1 MDSQSWISVRICNQR
16 TTLMSCG
23 PLRQNSQESSSSP
36 VFSHFLGDECSW
48 QEGWLCVPS
57 LLASFTSVSRGMWPN
72 VCLVCSSFVC
82 CWYRSSGYQ
91 YRRISSGAVSMAL
104 LWSHTTYCN
113 HMYLC
118 MYILFPLQ
126 RGHSSLLV
134 LCPCLHFWSKPDFVC
149 VYSGSVPNRSER
161 SWSWNSLGCRKWRE
175 YYHAIHCSSKDA
187 CSYHI
192 AIYRS
197 LFI

>member
-1 MDSQSWISVRICNQR
+1 M
-16 TTLMSCG
+16 
-23 PLRQNSQESSSSP
+23 
-36 VFSHFLGDECSW
+36 
-48 QEGWLCVPS
+48 PS

-161 SWSWNSLGCRKWRE
+161 SWSWNSFGCRKWRE

-192 AIYRS
+192 AIDQS